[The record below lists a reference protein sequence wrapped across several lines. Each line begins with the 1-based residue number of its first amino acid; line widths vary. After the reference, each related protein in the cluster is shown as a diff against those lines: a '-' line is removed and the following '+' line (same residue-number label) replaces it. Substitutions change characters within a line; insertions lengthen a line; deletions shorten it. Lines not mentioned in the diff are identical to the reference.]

1 MLDFDE
7 ESKRTESEEVAA
19 NGKAPDK
26 IDDEYDYEAKYEK
39 TYAKYDFKG
48 SDRFD
53 KTGEYHTDKSYA
65 AQSTNVEQVKK
76 APRVTAW
83 TTFFKSIPYPLI
95 CIVIYLALGFALNAW
110 HPAWVLFLTIPAY
123 YSFIENY
130 ITTGEVRFPIF
141 TIVLIAY
148 LLMGFLGKLWHPGWI
163 VFFAWPLYFIFDN
176 LMRIKHTR
184 LIVYTLFCIAIYV
197 VIGATLKI
205 WHPTWLIFLTIP
217 IFESLYNST
226 VKLIKTRKAE
236 REEKKE
242 KKEESKNDK

>member
-48 SDRFD
+48 GDRFD

-65 AQSTNVEQVKK
+65 AQSTNVEQEKK

-95 CIVIYLALGFALNAW
+95 CIVVYLALGFALNAW
-110 HPAWVLFLTIPAY
+110 HPAWVIFLTIPAY

-205 WHPTWLIFLTIP
+205 WHPTWIIFLTIP

-242 KKEESKNDK
+242 EKEESKNDK